1 MSSKEV
7 KINENRDIT
16 DQKSNKKYTT
26 KSNKDYNNFNETIT
40 NTLNQQQ
47 DAINKILDNTLH
59 NIKRSTYQA
68 SKQIP
73 QYTQRIAEFQEQNIQ
88 MLKEIASDFIEAEKQ
103 IVASFQINGDRNNNV
118 NFTDDLWDLYNPQRI
133 AENHIVSV
141 SNFTIYLSNTN
152 NLINDALV
160 SNLGVYNRAL
170 KQTQDDVNAFAKAN
184 TNTNHIKSATVYNK
198 DANTFIP

>member
-59 NIKRSTYQA
+59 NIKKSTYQA

>member
-1 MSSKEV
+1 
-7 KINENRDIT
+7 
-16 DQKSNKKYTT
+16 
-26 KSNKDYNNFNETIT
+26 
-40 NTLNQQQ
+40 
-47 DAINKILDNTLH
+47 
-59 NIKRSTYQA
+59 
-68 SKQIP
+68 
-73 QYTQRIAEFQEQNIQ
+73 

-118 NFTDDLWDLYNPQRI
+118 NFSDDLWDLYNPQRM

-141 SNFTIYLSNTN
+141 SNFTSYLSNTN

-160 SNLGVYNRAL
+160 SNLRVYNKAL

-184 TNTNHIKSATVYNK
+184 TNTNHIKSIIVYNK

>member
-59 NIKRSTYQA
+59 NIKKSTYQA

-141 SNFTIYLSNTN
+141 SNFTNYLSNTN
-152 NLINDALV
+152 DLINDALV

>member
-88 MLKEIASDFIEAEKQ
+88 MLKAIASDFIEAEKQ

-141 SNFTIYLSNTN
+141 SNFTNYLSNTN
-152 NLINDALV
+152 DLINDALV